1 MAEYASAPAARFPKG
16 GKRDYTRTRLIEAAA
31 QVIGE
36 KGYDRVTLEE
46 VAARAG
52 MTRGAI
58 YGNFKNREE
67 LILAV
72 VGTRWQP
79 IVPAWRPGASLKEQL
94 RLLGEAVVAAVP
106 ARRAQAVGA
115 FSFQQYALTHE
126 ELRAR
131 LVAANAGIYRWAEQ
145 GLLQFISASELPLPA
160 NQFVRVLHALTDGL
174 LYLRFLTPELIT
186 DDVII
191 AAFEALA

>member
-1 MAEYASAPAARFPKG
+1 MAEQTAVPSRRVPKG
-16 GKRDYTRTRLIEAAA
+16 DKRERTRAKLIEVAA

-36 KGYDRVTLEE
+36 KGYERVTLEE
-46 VAARAG
+46 VATRAG

-58 YGNFKNREE
+58 YGNFKNRED

-79 IVPAWRPGASLKEQL
+79 IAPPWQPGVSLKEHLL
-94 RLLGEAVVAAVP
+94 RLGEAVVASVP

-115 FSFQQYALTHE
+115 FSFHQYALTHE

-131 LVAANAGIYRWAEQ
+131 LVEANAEIYRWAEHS
-145 GLLQFISASELPLPA
+145 LLQVVPESALPMPA
-160 NQFVRVLHALTDGL
+160 DQFVRVLHALTDGL

-186 DDVII
+186 DEVIRS
-191 AAFEALA
+191 AFVALA

>member
-1 MAEYASAPAARFPKG
+1 MAEHAPEPSVRFPKG
-16 GKRDYTRTRLIEAAA
+16 DKRDRTRARLIEAAA

-36 KGYDRVTLEE
+36 KGYDQVTLEE
-46 VAARAG
+46 VATRAG

-79 IVPAWRPGASLKEQL
+79 IIPPWRSGAPLKEQL
-94 RLLGEAVVAAVP
+94 RILGEAVVAAVP

-115 FSFQQYALTHE
+115 VSFQQYALTHE

-131 LVAANAGIYRWAEQ
+131 LVAANADIYRWAEQ
-145 GLLQFISASELPLPA
+145 ELLQFIPESLLPMPA
-160 NQFVRVLHALTDGL
+160 DQFVRVLHALTDGL
-174 LYLRFLTPELIT
+174 LFLRFLTPELIT